1 METPVG
7 RSRPIEVVD
16 LKVRELTREAWAP
29 YGQVIRPATHGGHYG
44 GEDAQLIL
52 DRGIPRYYI
61 MTLPAKKLE
70 FNLITRHLKVTQCLS
85 SVGGK
90 DWLIGV
96 APPND
101 PDDPKAEPDPD
112 SIAAFRV
119 PGDVAIMLHRSTW
132 HIGPYTTTSV
142 SFFNLELAD
151 TNQVDHYPVRLDERF
166 GFSCRF
172 SGALA
177 EGV

>member
-1 METPVG
+1 MEIVSMPTRPVQT
-7 RSRPIEVVD
+7 VD
-16 LKVRELTREAWAP
+16 LQVRELTPEAWAP
-29 YGQVIRPATHGGHYG
+29 FGQIIKPATHGGHFSDD
-44 GEDAQLIL
+44 DAQLIL
-52 DRGIPRYYI
+52 DRGTPRYYI
-61 MTLPAKKLE
+61 MTLPPRKLA

-112 SIAAFRV
+112 RIAAFRI

-142 SFFNLELAD
+142 SFFNLELSD
-151 TNQVDHYPVRLDERF
+151 TNQVDHYPVQLNERF
-166 GFSCRF
+166 GFEYRF
-172 SGALA
+172 SGPLA
-177 EGV
+177 AGV